1 MGNFGHMSNRTIN
14 RTMFTRAAVL
24 VSALTAGAVFATS
37 TGAQAAEAASGT
49 SVTPVAPVTPVTTTV
64 AGDFTA
70 DELEQGRILAEGI
83 AELGISESQFANA
96 LEVSLTRT
104 VDAQGLRDRLAALP
118 ASPTAQQTAEAAYPG
133 DADAQAALLPV
144 LANEKVR
151 NATLRNLAAESGEKA
166 PVVAFGWWDETKFVV
181 GCSAAVAGVLISF
194 VPAGSGVRV
203 ARAVKLFKSYGAK
216 KTATILWR
224 FMKGKHVGSKEREAV
239 KAFIGISA
247 IQKAC
252 T

>member
-1 MGNFGHMSNRTIN
+1 MSNRTIN

-37 TGAQAAEAASGT
+37 TGAQAAGVTPGT
-49 SVTPVAPVTPVTTTV
+49 SAAPGTFATAGTTTV
-64 AGDFTA
+64 VGDFTA

-83 AELGISESQFANA
+83 AELGISESQFADA
-96 LEVSLTRT
+96 LEISLTRT
-104 VDAQGLRDRLAALP
+104 IDFQGLRDRLAALP
-118 ASPTAQQTAEAAYPG
+118 ASPTAQQTAEAAHSG

-151 NATLRNLAAESGEKA
+151 HATLESLAAESGEKA
-166 PVVAFGWWDETKFVV
+166 PVVAFGWWDQTKFVV